1 MQSEYEKLISKY
13 KLSEIFPKDIIITK
27 NAKLKLNEL
36 SLLISSYVLSILKN
50 TKKPNLITKEDINNI
65 INTLK

>member
-1 MQSEYEKLISKY
+1 MQSEYEKLITKY
-13 KLSEIFPKDIIITK
+13 KLSKIFPKAIIITK

-36 SLLISSYVLSILKN
+36 SLLISSYVLLILKN
-50 TKKPNLITKEDINNI
+50 TKKPNSIIKEDIDSI